1 MRTAL
6 CLFLTLTIAACAA
19 PAKPTATSTAEP
31 KAEPTAP
38 AKDPKLIALEEAQAA
53 LAKDPGNEECIIW
66 VGRRLAYLGRF
77 QEAQAQYTQGLGLYP
92 KSYKLMR
99 HRGHRWITLRRFD
112 IAVADLTRA
121 EELMQSQP
129 DEVEPDGMPNPAG
142 IPIGTYRSNITY
154 HLALAHFLRGEYAQA
169 CAAWERGGG
178 TNAAN
183 PDRLVS
189 STYWHALALFRLNRD
204 SEALALLGKVQ
215 PDLKLLENES
225 YLELCLLFAG
235 KRKPQ
240 AVLEGIAPG
249 TSEHATRGFG
259 LSAWYRLYDKSAEAD
274 ALVREI
280 VERDPENSFGR
291 IAAEVDQKRATGH

>member
-1 MRTAL
+1 MRTSL
-6 CLFLTLTIAACAA
+6 CLILSLAIAGCAA
-19 PAKPTATSTAEP
+19 PTQPTAAPSA
-31 KAEPTAP
+31 PTE
-38 AKDPKLIALEEAQAA
+38 DSKLVALEEAQAA
-53 LAKDPGNEECIIW
+53 LAKDPRNEDLLIW

-77 QEAQAQYTQGLGLYP
+77 EEAQQHYTQALSLHP
-92 KSYKLMR
+92 RSSKLMR

-121 EELMQSQP
+121 EELMQGQP
-129 DEVEPDGMPNPAG
+129 DEIEPDGMPNPAG

-178 TNAAN
+178 TNTAN

-204 SEALALLGKVQ
+204 SEALALLGKIQ

-249 TSEHATRGFG
+249 TSEHATRGYG
-259 LSAWYRLYDKSAEAD
+259 VSAWYRLYGMNAEAD
-274 ALVREI
+274 ALVRKI
-280 VERDPENSFGR
+280 VERDPEQAFGR
-291 IAAEVDQKRATGH
+291 IAAEVDQKRAAGK

>member
-1 MRTAL
+1 MRTFL
-6 CLFLTLTIAACAA
+6 CLILSLAIAGCAA
-19 PAKPTATSTAEP
+19 PAKLPAKLPAEP
-31 KAEPTAP
+31 KIP
-38 AKDPKLIALEEAQAA
+38 AKDPKLVALEEAQAA
-53 LAKDPGNEECIIW
+53 LAKDPGNEELLIW

-77 QEAQAQYTQGLGLYP
+77 QEAQAQYTQGLGLHP

-121 EELMQSQP
+121 EELMQGQP
-129 DEVEPDGMPNPAG
+129 DEIEPDGMPNPAG

-178 TNAAN
+178 TNSAN

-225 YLELCLLFAG
+225 YHDLCLLFAG

-240 AVLEGIAPG
+240 ALLEGIAPG

-259 LSAWYRLYDKSAEAD
+259 VSAWYRLYGKSAEAE

-291 IAAEVDQKRATGH
+291 IAAEVDQKCAAGQ